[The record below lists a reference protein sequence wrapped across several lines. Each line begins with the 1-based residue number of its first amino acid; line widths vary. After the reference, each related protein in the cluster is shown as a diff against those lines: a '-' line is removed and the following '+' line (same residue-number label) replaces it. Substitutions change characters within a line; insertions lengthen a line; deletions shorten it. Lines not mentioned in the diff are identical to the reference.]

1 VLKVLQI
8 DTLQDWQFHCPG
20 LLRIPRFSHCCP
32 NLQQL
37 QFGAPLST
45 CVDLTPMMQLQ
56 QLTELLLLT
65 LLDKSMAASLASL
78 TGLKKLTLHT
88 WQLPDEA
95 LLQLTA
101 LTGLEELLITAGR
114 SNTGFE
120 GMSQGLREALHGDL
134 LLAAEQRTRLRLQH
148 NAVSVRWW
156 QRYKCCIL

>member
-37 QFGAPLST
+37 QSGAPLST
-45 CVDLTPMMQLQ
+45 CVDLTPMTQLQ

-101 LTGLEELLITAGR
+101 LTGLHHHHHHHHHHQITKL
-114 SNTGFE
+114 SH
-120 GMSQGLREALHGDL
+120 SI
-134 LLAAEQRTRLRLQH
+134 
-148 NAVSVRWW
+148 NAIGPAPHRA
-156 QRYKCCIL
+156 